1 MFICLP
7 CISLFVLSKLPEA
20 KIFAHLYAGVEGF
33 DAEVNGAVDVSQVGQ
48 LDPENEQVEDWL
60 LVKKE
65 ITQFDLILTRAVSV
79 GWMA

>member
-33 DAEVNGAVDVSQVGQ
+33 DAEVNGAVNVSQVWQ
-48 LDPENEQVEDWL
+48 LDPEKGEVDDWFLIKKKL
-60 LVKKE
+60 LS
-65 ITQFDLILTRAVSV
+65 LI
-79 GWMA
+79 